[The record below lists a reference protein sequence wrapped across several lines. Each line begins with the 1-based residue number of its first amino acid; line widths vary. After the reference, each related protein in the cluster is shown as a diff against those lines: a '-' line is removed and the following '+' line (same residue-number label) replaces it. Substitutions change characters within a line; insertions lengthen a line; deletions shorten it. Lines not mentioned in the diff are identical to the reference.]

1 MIERLADA
9 DLLIAIALATF
20 SVPGIFLAVLAIAAV
35 RRQEGHQ
42 LGHSM
47 LALLSF
53 TGGLSLGTLHL
64 FADDVSLSLPLL
76 LAAGVVVVGRW
87 RARRRLQAGWFL
99 LGAGLPL
106 VLVGTLLILAPI
118 PLAGGPDLALDLA
131 LVLSVGAAALAVL
144 AGLALVVRG
153 DPAPLPPAIDA
164 TAGQPGSRS
173 VGSIASAIRE
183 PSIIGPFGMPEMAM
197 LIGFIAAWLI
207 VPLVLPSD
215 THGILVVG
223 LASIVG
229 AVLGTEAYI
238 RGMTTRSRRAF
249 EAFSWLGEWEL
260 ARAHRVVGGHLP
272 SSPEQAAEWLSAN
285 PEGPITLPEQLPV
298 RIEILLFAERID
310 EARAML
316 ERLPTG
322 TPWERFEHAAL
333 RDLVDWR
340 AGGDGDLAGMRET
353 AAAIV
358 PKDGDDRLRAEV
370 TIAVARVRRLMAEGQ
385 TTPDGAV
392 KPFLEVRELLGGRA
406 DGQVGRALRP
416 RIIPGLILAGIALG
430 IVSAVLEEF

>member
-1 MIERLADA
+1 
-9 DLLIAIALATF
+9 
-20 SVPGIFLAVLAIAAV
+20 
-35 RRQEGHQ
+35 
-42 LGHSM
+42 M

-64 FADDVSLSLPLL
+64 FADRVSLSLPLL
-76 LAAGVVVVGRW
+76 IAAGVVVVGRW
-87 RARRRLQAGWFL
+87 RARRRVQAGWFL
-99 LGAGLPL
+99 LGIGLPSLLVGAQLIL
-106 VLVGTLLILAPI
+106 VLG
-118 PLAGGPDLALDLA
+118 PLAGGADVPLM
-131 LVLSVGAAALAVL
+131 LSLGAAVVAVL
-144 AGLALVVRG
+144 AGPALVIRG

-164 TAGQPGSRS
+164 PAGQPGSRS
-173 VGSIASAIRE
+173 VGSIAAAIRE

-197 LIGFIAAWLI
+197 LIAFIAAWLV
-207 VPLVLPSD
+207 VPLALPSD
-215 THGILVVG
+215 THGIVVIG
-223 LASIVG
+223 LSSIVG

-260 ARAHRVVGGHLP
+260 ARAHRAVGGELP
-272 SSPEQAAEWLSAN
+272 GSPDRAVAWLSAN

-316 ERLPTG
+316 RRLPTG

-340 AGGDGDLAGMRET
+340 AGGDGDLRAMRE
-353 AAAIV
+353 AADAIV
-358 PKDGDDRLRAEV
+358 PRDGDDRLRAEV

-385 TTPDGAV
+385 TTPDEAV
-392 KPFLEVRELLGGRA
+392 KPFLEVRELLGDRA

-430 IVSAVLEEF
+430 IVSAVLGAF